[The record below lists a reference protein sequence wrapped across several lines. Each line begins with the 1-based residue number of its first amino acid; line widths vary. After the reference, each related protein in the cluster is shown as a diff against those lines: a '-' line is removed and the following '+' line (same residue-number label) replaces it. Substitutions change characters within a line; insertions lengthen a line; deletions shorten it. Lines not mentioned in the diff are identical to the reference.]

1 MIDLLN
7 RKYYHYGD
15 EYGFI
20 DMVLVIIEGSNR
32 DMGTTYTLL
41 NDVII
46 PNIQSDRILVAIN
59 QADMSMKG
67 RNWNDDTKTPN
78 PKLLEFF
85 EEQADSIQNRVKEST
100 GISILKPVYYSAE
113 YGYNVEA
120 VMNMIIDNIPSEKR
134 RLPNSVK
141 R

>member
-78 PKLLEFF
+78 PKLLEFL